1 MTLSRDALEGLTQ
14 MEQTQAVYDTV
25 EAPPEPLDATAAE
38 GTAGTSAPDTQPN
51 GATPAVGAKRKFR
64 PSIPPLRL
72 HTFDSFRYGNFR
84 LLWGM
89 TFSASA
95 GWGIQEVV
103 LGWLTY
109 ELTRSPLLTSLAL
122 GLGAVPFLLAGPLGG
137 VLVDSWDRR
146 KMLAAAIAY
155 QTLITV
161 GFAMVVIFELVEPW
175 TILTFS
181 FLIGLPWVIAEPT
194 RMSLVAR
201 FVPKEA
207 MVNAF
212 ALNAMAFSAT
222 RLAAPAAGG
231 LMLGLVGPGPALLV
245 QAALCV
251 VGVVMALRLRFEESP
266 RILRR
271 VGDAFDGLREGA
283 EYVRGQPMILGLLLL
298 GVVPPVLVMPFVHGL
313 MPVYAAEVF
322 GVGPSGLGVLLT
334 ALGVGSAIGTVGLAT
349 FGQARRQGRLVVLS
363 VSWLVLCMLVLT
375 QIDSYRLVM
384 PLLVALGVGVSCFW
398 ATTTATI
405 QIMVDEEMRG
415 RIGGLYMVTW
425 GFFPAGSL
433 LAGTLAQMFDPPTAT
448 MAAAGLVTVSLAA
461 LLLRLPILWRS

>member
-1 MTLSRDALEGLTQ
+1 MSYWPIPGSQDALEGFTQ
-14 MEQTQAVYDTV
+14 MEQTQAVYETV
-25 EAPPEPLDATAAE
+25 EAPPEPLDDAAE
-38 GTAGTSAPDTQPN
+38 EPADLS
-51 GATPAVGAKRKFR
+51 TPATRTRKK
-64 PSIPPLRL
+64 PSIPRVRL

-84 LLWGM
+84 MLWGM

-109 ELTRSPLLTSLAL
+109 DLTRSALLTSLAL

-146 KMLAAAIAY
+146 RMLAAAMVY
-155 QTLITV
+155 QALITV
-161 GFAMVVIFELVEPW
+161 GFALVVIFERVEAW
-175 TILTFS
+175 NILTFS
-181 FLIGLPWVIAEPT
+181 FLMGLPWVVAEPT

-207 MVNAF
+207 LVNAF

-231 LMLGLVGPGPALLV
+231 LILGLVGPGPALLV
-245 QAALCV
+245 QTALSAI
-251 VGVVMALRLRFEESP
+251 GVALALSLRFEES
-266 RILRR
+266 RR
-271 VGDAFDGLREGA
+271 VVRRIGEAFAGLREGA

-298 GVVPPVLVMPFVHGL
+298 GAVPPVLVMPFVHGL

-334 ALGVGSAIGTVGLAT
+334 ALGVGSAIGTITLAT
-349 FGQARRQGRLVVLS
+349 FGQVSRQGRLVVFS
-363 VSWLVLCMLVLT
+363 VAWLVLCMLVLT

-384 PLLVALGVGVSCFW
+384 PVLVLLGIGVSCFW
-398 ATTTATI
+398 ATTTAAI
-405 QIMVDEEMRG
+405 QLLVDEEMRG

-425 GFFPAGSL
+425 GLFPAGSL
-433 LAGTLAQMFDPPTAT
+433 LAGTLAETYGPPIAT
-448 MAAAGLVTVSLAA
+448 MAAAGLVAVSLAA
-461 LLLRLPILWRS
+461 LLLRFGVVWRS

>member
-1 MTLSRDALEGLTQ
+1 
-14 MEQTQAVYDTV
+14 MERTRAVYDTA
-25 EAPPEPLDATAAE
+25 EAPPESLDAASVEEAA
-38 GTAGTSAPDTQPN
+38 GLSAPDVQTN
-51 GATPAVGAKRKFR
+51 GGATPAVRTRK
-64 PSIPPLRL
+64 IPRLRL
-72 HTFDSFRYGNFR
+72 RTFDSFRYGNFR

-109 ELTRSPLLTSLAL
+109 ELTRSPLMTSLAL

-146 KMLAAAIAY
+146 RMLAAAMAY
-155 QTLITV
+155 QALVTV
-161 GFAMVVIFELVEPW
+161 GFAMIVIFEMVEPW

-181 FLIGLPWVIAEPT
+181 FLIGLPWVVAEPT

-207 MVNAF
+207 LVNAF

-231 LMLGLVGPGPALLV
+231 LILGLVGPGPALLV
-245 QAALCV
+245 QTALCA

-266 RILRR
+266 RMIRR
-271 VGDAFDGLREGA
+271 IGDTFAGLREGA
-283 EYVRGQPMILGLLLL
+283 EYVRGQPMLLGLILL
-298 GVVPPVLVMPFVHGL
+298 GAVPPVLVMPFVHGL

-322 GVGPSGLGVLLT
+322 DVGPSGLGVLLT
-334 ALGVGSAIGTVGLAT
+334 TLGVGSAIGTVGLAT
-349 FGQARRQGRLVVLS
+349 FGQASRQGRLVVLS

-405 QIMVDEEMRG
+405 QIMVDDKMRG

-425 GFFPAGSL
+425 GLFPAGSL

-448 MAAAGLVTVSLAA
+448 MAAAGLVAVSLAA

>member
-1 MTLSRDALEGLTQ
+1 
-14 MEQTQAVYDTV
+14 MEQTQAVRGTV
-25 EAPPEPLDATAAE
+25 EAPPQTAAE
-38 GTAGTSAPDTQPN
+38 EPAGLPAP
-51 GATPAVGAKRKFR
+51 ATRTRKRR
-64 PSIPPLRL
+64 SIPRLRL

-146 KMLAAAIAY
+146 KMLVAAIAY
-155 QTLITV
+155 QTLVTT
-161 GFAMVVIFELVEPW
+161 GFAMVVIFDLVEPW

-181 FLIGLPWVIAEPT
+181 FLIGLPWVVAEPT

-201 FVPKEA
+201 FVPREA

-231 LMLGLVGPGPALLV
+231 LMLGLIGPGPALLA
-245 QAALCV
+245 QAALCAI
-251 VGVVMALRLRFEESP
+251 GVVLALSLRFEESP
-266 RILRR
+266 RVLRR
-271 VGDAFDGLREGA
+271 IGDAFARLREGA
-283 EYVRGQPMILGLLLL
+283 EYVRGQPMLLGLILL

-349 FGQARRQGRLVVLS
+349 FGQASRQGRLVVLS
-363 VSWLVLCMLVLT
+363 VSWLVVCMLVLT

-405 QIMVDEEMRG
+405 QMMVDEEMRG

-448 MAAAGLVTVSLAA
+448 MAAAVLVAVSLTA
-461 LLLRLPILWRS
+461 LLLRLPVLWRS

>member
-1 MTLSRDALEGLTQ
+1 MSGPKPWRALEV
-14 MEQTQAVYDTV
+14 EQTQAVHDAS
-25 EAPPEPLDATAAE
+25 EAPPEPLAADE
-38 GTAGTSAPDTQPN
+38 QAGLSAP
-51 GATPAVGAKRKFR
+51 ATRTRRR
-64 PSIPPLRL
+64 PSMPRLRL

-95 GWGIQEVV
+95 SWGIQEVV

-146 KMLAAAIAY
+146 KMLVAAIAY

-181 FLIGLPWVIAEPT
+181 FLIGLPWVVAEPT

-201 FVPKEA
+201 FVPKDA

-231 LMLGLVGPGPALLV
+231 LILGLIGPGPALLV
-245 QAALCV
+245 QAALCAI
-251 VGVVMALRLRFEESP
+251 GVVMALRLRFEESP

-271 VGDAFDGLREGA
+271 VGDALAGLREGG
-283 EYVRGQPMILGLLLL
+283 EYVRGQPMLLGLLLL

-349 FGQARRQGRLVVLS
+349 FGQAGRQGRLVVLS

-405 QIMVDEEMRG
+405 QMMVDEEMRG

-448 MAAAGLVTVSLAA
+448 MVAACLVAVSLAA
-461 LLLRLPILWRS
+461 LTLRLPILWRS